1 MSSHIM
7 ITLKY
12 LHLQKPVKTET
23 MVRVKVHLLP
33 LFFLV
38 IKRIRRVQCFPPKY
52 LPPPSLAVGTGLHYY
67 FFKRGVC
74 VCAHVFYCSYP
85 TTQGLLRYTSLHLT
99 QLYFWE
105 KCNVWKQ
112 GTGIKYK
119 MFNFLQLSQN
129 SFDSACIVICSF
141 SEWI

>member
-12 LHLQKPVKTET
+12 LHLQNLWKQTV
-23 MVRVKVHLLP
+23 VRVKVHLLP
-33 LFFLV
+33 RLFLI

-74 VCAHVFYCSYP
+74 VYAHVFYCSYP
-85 TTQGLLRYTSLHLT
+85 TTQGLLCYTSLHLT

-105 KCNVWKQ
+105 KCNVWK
-112 GTGIKYK
+112 KARHRYK

-129 SFDSACIVICSF
+129 SFDYACIVICLF